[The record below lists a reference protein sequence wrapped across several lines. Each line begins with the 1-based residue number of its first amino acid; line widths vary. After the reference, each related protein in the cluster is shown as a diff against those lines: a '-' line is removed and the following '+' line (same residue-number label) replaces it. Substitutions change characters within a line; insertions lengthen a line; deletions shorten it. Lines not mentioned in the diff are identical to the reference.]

1 MAGDFVPLAIMVAG
15 TLPADVCGRCWLT
28 SHSAAACVRKPGF
41 ALIVV
46 LFGLLIV
53 GAFLLFDRRLENIA
67 E

>member
-1 MAGDFVPLAIMVAG
+1 MVAG
-15 TLPADVCGRCWLT
+15 TFAGADGCGRCWLA

-46 LFGLLIV
+46 LIGLLIV